1 MDEQSDKEIAG
12 KKQRDRMLELVSK
25 GFYNELI
32 NYGVRK
38 DEIIRVASHLLD
50 NLMAQGRKPA
60 EGVEYY
66 NGIFTLASVKDEWAE
81 RKQLVV
87 QDVTLRPLQLPVIGK
102 IIAWLKVPAVRESFV
117 PAFPENESKLQ
128 SISPIR
134 HGIIS
139 ASTTTT
145 SRWES
150 SAARTSI
157 RRRGN

>member
-38 DEIIRVASHLLD
+38 DEILRVASHLLD

-87 QDVTLRPLQLPVIGK
+87 QDVTLRPLQLQVIGK
-102 IIAWLKVPAVRESFV
+102 LIASLKVPAVRQSFM
-117 PAFPENESKLQ
+117 PAFPETLSE
-128 SISPIR
+128 R
-134 HGIIS
+134 HMFC
-139 ASTTTT
+139 A
-145 SRWES
+145 EP
-150 SAARTSI
+150 
-157 RRRGN
+157 RRAC